1 MDEIK
6 ISFDNEGNPI
16 VAVHGV
22 KGKSCKDLT
31 AFLEKGLGT
40 KTSDKTTSEYFEKP
54 TNRIVKHI

>member
-1 MDEIK
+1 MNEIK
-6 ISFDNEGNPI
+6 ISFDDKGDPI
-16 VAVHGV
+16 VEVHGV

-31 AFLEKGLGT
+31 VFLEKGLGH